1 MMKLSS
7 TKLIL
12 GIVLTLTVLGLLRY
26 KPWSRTGAATS
37 RDVIHEGTNK
47 KAIRSLTVGYLPVT
61 CHLTCPVT
69 DFASKTTQ
77 TNTNFNSRV
86 FSDFPTVVS
95 ALEAKQIQATF
106 MIVPLAMKLREQ
118 GVPVRICYLGHRDGS
133 EIVVA
138 KNSRARSLVDLKGK
152 KVAIPSPYSNQNFVI
167 HKLMEDYGMQPED
180 INFVVLPPP
189 DMPTSL
195 ASGAIDG
202 YFVGEP
208 FCAKAE
214 LDGIGRVLYYARDIW
229 PNFISCALVVHE
241 DLIKNNPDVVAD
253 LVRGIAASGA
263 WAETHRAEAAKLV
276 SPYYRQ
282 DEKVL
287 NYVLTADPKRVSYV
301 QLTPTD
307 IDLQQIQD
315 MGLKMGLLTKR
326 IPMSELIDRDFVPQ
340 VITPAPIDAAKYRN
354 RNKIF
359 TVEKDAQKKSSATT
373 NICFCYK
380 FIGQTNL
387 TDNFITLKSKK
398 HHYIYFLKI

>member
-1 MMKLSS
+1 MKL
-7 TKLIL
+7 TFNRLML
-12 GIVLTLTVLGLLRY
+12 GVALMLTALGLLRY
-26 KPWSRTGAATS
+26 RPWSDRGGAGV
-37 RDVIHEGTNK
+37 RDVIHEGSNT
-47 KAIRSLTVGYLPVT
+47 KASRELTVGFLPVT

-69 DFASKTTQ
+69 DYASKTTA

-133 EIVVA
+133 QIVVGRTS
-138 KNSRARSLVDLKGK
+138 KIRSMQDLKGK
-152 KVAIPSPYSNQNFVI
+152 KVAIPSLYSNQNFVL
-167 HKLMEDYGMQPED
+167 HKLMTDHGMMQND
-180 INFVVLPPP
+180 ITFVVLPPP

-195 ASGAIDG
+195 AAGAIDA

-241 DLIKNNPDVVAD
+241 DLIKSNPEIVED

-276 SPYYRQ
+276 SPYFRQ

-287 NYVLTADPKRVSYV
+287 NYVLTADPHRVSYIN
-301 QLTPTD
+301 LTPSD
-307 IDLQQIQD
+307 ADLQMIQD
-315 MGLKMGLLTKR
+315 MGIQMGLLTKK
-326 IPMSELIDRDFVPQ
+326 IPMSELIDREFVPE
-340 VITPAPIDAAKYRN
+340 VITPSPIDASLIPDAK
-354 RNKIF
+354 
-359 TVEKDAQKKSSATT
+359 Q
-373 NICFCYK
+373 
-380 FIGQTNL
+380 
-387 TDNFITLKSKK
+387 
-398 HHYIYFLKI
+398 

>member
-1 MMKLSS
+1 MKISLGRLLIGVV
-7 TKLIL
+7 LIL
-12 GIVLTLTVLGLLRY
+12 TGLGLLRY
-26 KPWSRTGAATS
+26 HPWDHKDSTAA
-37 RDVIHEGTNK
+37 RDVIHEGSNR
-47 KAIRSLTVGYLPVT
+47 KALTELTVGYLPVT

-77 TNTNFNSRV
+77 TNTNFNSRL

-95 ALEAKQIQATF
+95 ALEAKQVQAAF

-118 GVPVRICYLGHRDGS
+118 GVPVKICYLGHRDGS

-138 KNSRARSLVDLKGK
+138 RNSKVRSLVDLKGR

-167 HKLMEDYGMQPED
+167 HRLMADYGMNPGD
-180 INFVVLPPP
+180 ITFVVLPPP

-214 LDGIGRVLYYARDIW
+214 LDGTGRILYYARDIW

-241 DLIKNNPDVVAD
+241 DLIRSHPEVVQD
-253 LVRGIAASGA
+253 LVRGIAQSGA

-287 NYVLTADPKRVSYV
+287 NYVLTADPHRVSYLK
-301 QLTPTD
+301 LTPTD
-307 IDLQQIQD
+307 EDLQQIED

-326 IPMSELIDRDFVPQ
+326 IPMSELIDRDFVPK
-340 VITPAPIDAAKYRN
+340 VITPAPINTAK
-354 RNKIF
+354 IP
-359 TVEKDAQKKSSATT
+359 
-373 NICFCYK
+373 
-380 FIGQTNL
+380 
-387 TDNFITLKSKK
+387 
-398 HHYIYFLKI
+398 